1 MLQYNRTVSYSKAS
15 RGWFCLLRTLV
26 SRYRVFFSTRK
37 LYERE
42 GSGDCYSLSNL
53 VFLVGIFRNSVTF
66 SEWFFPFLHH
76 CYHRLLAVTLSRQS
90 RIVKSVLFLL
100 SYFFLPA
107 FFLPS
112 NSAIPSPRP
121 TKKREKRRH
130 TDEEKE
136 EWTLLLFRPPHPS
149 PPNHFFSFPSSS
161 NPHPSSSFPRP
172 PDPGLIEFVSLGRK
186 EKRRESTTIKAFL
199 SRNGTRVSQRVFM
212 RNGR

>member
-90 RIVKSVLFLL
+90 RIVKSVLFLF
-100 SYFFLPA
+100 SYFFLSA
-107 FFLPS
+107 FFLSVQFPL
-112 NSAIPSPRP
+112 SPPQDRQKREREGDTQ
-121 TKKREKRRH
+121 TKKRRNGHSAAAAHLILRRQ
-130 TDEEKE
+130 TISFLFFLLPILIP
-136 EWTLLLFRPPHPS
+136 LLLP
-149 PPNHFFSFPSSS
+149 FPALPILA
-161 NPHPSSSFPRP
+161 N
-172 PDPGLIEFVSLGRK
+172 
-186 EKRRESTTIKAFL
+186 
-199 SRNGTRVSQRVFM
+199 
-212 RNGR
+212 

>member
-37 LYERE
+37 LYDRE

-76 CYHRLLAVTLSRQS
+76 CYHRLLAVTFSRQS

-100 SYFFLPA
+100 SYFFLLA

-112 NSAIPSPRP
+112 NFPYPLHK
-121 TKKREKRRH
+121 TDKKEREKETHRRRKGGMD
-130 TDEEKE
+130 T
-136 EWTLLLFRPPHPS
+136 PPLP

-186 EKRRESTTIKAFL
+186 EKRRELTTIKAFL
-199 SRNGTRVSQRVFM
+199 SRNGTRVSQTVYKG
-212 RNGR
+212 NGK